1 MCYLPTLVLLLY
13 PTPGTLSP
21 PTSQLHFWVPV
32 LLSLDMRCSR
42 MPYQHKTNI
51 YNVVPPGNRSEA
63 CCSCYFGKTDG
74 ATAAE
79 WSHCWALSSWI
90 LIASLQGLQEGPGV
104 VSKLADPVDAGAVR
118 ERDRSDSWAPDFRA
132 RKQLVA

>member
-1 MCYLPTLVLLLY
+1 
-13 PTPGTLSP
+13 
-21 PTSQLHFWVPV
+21 
-32 LLSLDMRCSR
+32 
-42 MPYQHKTNI
+42 MPYQNKTNI
-51 YNVVPPGNRSEA
+51 HNVVPPGNRSEA

-74 ATAAE
+74 ATAALG

-90 LIASLQGLQEGPGV
+90 LIASLQGLQDLASLQGLQEGPGV

-118 ERDRSDSWAPDFRA
+118 ERDRSDSWAPDFGA